1 VVTIVSNDEGDW
13 EAMYV
18 EGELVAQGHS
28 LQVRDVIYALIR
40 EYPKEIEVPQADME
54 KWGRRFPEAL
64 SDIQEA

>member
-1 VVTIVSNDEGDW
+1 VVTIVSSDDW

-40 EYPKEIEVPQADME
+40 EYPKEIEVTPE
-54 KWGRRFPEAL
+54 TVESWGWSFPEAL